1 MICASMRIDIGRD
14 SSLVGRLDFKS
25 SKGRQSVLGGFD
37 SHSLPPP
44 FPLFWLG
51 SMVLPDFLDQLRSA
65 AEEMERQES
74 EYRRE
79 SRRRL
84 EGLAAER
91 TRAYRRY
98 NLLKDMAAA
107 AAVHAAS
114 QEGIEAQLAVAAGEA
129 GWSEA
134 RAGYTELRERLSPV
148 AALIH
153 ERVHPPETAGT
164 ATAAASDIPGALA
177 GFEAWYRERFGQD
190 FLDLLGRPSPSF
202 QPLVDF

>member
-1 MICASMRIDIGRD
+1 MM
-14 SSLVGRLDFKS
+14 
-25 SKGRQSVLGGFD
+25 
-37 SHSLPPP
+37 P
-44 FPLFWLG
+44 
-51 SMVLPDFLDQLRSA
+51 PDFLDQLRTA

-79 SRRRL
+79 SRLRL
-84 EGLAAER
+84 EGLGTER

-107 AAVHAAS
+107 ASEHA
-114 QEGIEAQLAVAAGEA
+114 ELPVGIEAQLAVASTEA

-134 RAGYTELRERLSPV
+134 RMGYAELRERLSPI

-153 ERVHPPETAGT
+153 ERVHPPAGRSPPAGEGPPEAAGT
-164 ATAAASDIPGALA
+164 GTSAASDVPSALA

>member
-1 MICASMRIDIGRD
+1 MM
-14 SSLVGRLDFKS
+14 
-25 SKGRQSVLGGFD
+25 
-37 SHSLPPP
+37 P
-44 FPLFWLG
+44 
-51 SMVLPDFLDQLRSA
+51 PDFLDQLRTT
-65 AEEMERQES
+65 AEEIERQES

-79 SRRRL
+79 SRLRL
-84 EGLAAER
+84 EGLGSER

-98 NLLKDMAAA
+98 SLLKDMAAA
-107 AAVHAAS
+107 AAKHTELPV
-114 QEGIEAQLAVAAGEA
+114 GIDAQLAVASAEA

-134 RAGYTELRERLSPV
+134 RTGYAELRERLTPI
-148 AALIH
+148 AALVH

-164 ATAAASDIPGALA
+164 ATSAASDVPSALA

>member
-1 MICASMRIDIGRD
+1 MM
-14 SSLVGRLDFKS
+14 
-25 SKGRQSVLGGFD
+25 
-37 SHSLPPP
+37 
-44 FPLFWLG
+44 
-51 SMVLPDFLDQLRSA
+51 LPDFLDQLRAA
-65 AEEMERQES
+65 AEEKERLES

-84 EGLAAER
+84 EGLEAER
-91 TRAYRRY
+91 THAYRRY

-107 AAVHAAS
+107 AAEHTEPPA
-114 QEGIEAQLAVAAGEA
+114 GIEAQLAVAAGEA

-134 RAGYTELRERLSPV
+134 RAGYAELRERLSPV

-153 ERVHPPETAGT
+153 ERLHP
-164 ATAAASDIPGALA
+164 AAAAGSATSTASDVPSALA

-190 FLDLLGRPSPSF
+190 FLDLLGRPAPSF